1 MERGR
6 LVTASTCR
14 APKPPLRM
22 AGVLYMAG
30 RAPRFLEE
38 GMVVDVVV
46 VVEGKM
52 GWDDSSLAVTM
63 CQLLRQ
69 VQDDLRYFPM
79 VRKA

>member
-1 MERGR
+1 MRC
-6 LVTASTCR
+6 AS
-14 APKPPLRM
+14 
-22 AGVLYMAG
+22 GGGGDV
-30 RAPRFLEE
+30 F
-38 GMVVDVVV
+38 VVDVV

>member
-1 MERGR
+1 
-6 LVTASTCR
+6 
-14 APKPPLRM
+14 
-22 AGVLYMAG
+22 MAG

-38 GMVVDVVV
+38 GIVVDVV

>member
-30 RAPRFLEE
+30 RDPRFLEE
-38 GMVVDVVV
+38 GIVDVVV
-46 VVEGKM
+46 EKKKVGEDE
-52 GWDDSSLAVTM
+52 DDE
-63 CQLLRQ
+63 
-69 VQDDLRYFPM
+69 
-79 VRKA
+79 

>member
-30 RAPRFLEE
+30 RDPRFLEE
-38 GMVVDVVV
+38 GIVDVVV
-46 VVEGKM
+46 EKKRVDEDEDK
-52 GWDDSSLAVTM
+52 DHES
-63 CQLLRQ
+63 RQ
-69 VQDDLRYFPM
+69 
-79 VRKA
+79 

>member
-30 RAPRFLEE
+30 RDPRFLEE
-38 GMVVDVVV
+38 GIIDVVV
-46 VVEGKM
+46 VEEKKVDEDK
-52 GWDDSSLAVTM
+52 DEDHES
-63 CQLLRQ
+63 RQ
-69 VQDDLRYFPM
+69 
-79 VRKA
+79 

>member
-1 MERGR
+1 
-6 LVTASTCR
+6 
-14 APKPPLRM
+14 M

-38 GMVVDVVV
+38 GIVVDVV

>member
-6 LVTASTCR
+6 LVTASTCK

-38 GMVVDVVV
+38 GMVVDVV

>member
-1 MERGR
+1 
-6 LVTASTCR
+6 
-14 APKPPLRM
+14 M

-38 GMVVDVVV
+38 GMVVDVV